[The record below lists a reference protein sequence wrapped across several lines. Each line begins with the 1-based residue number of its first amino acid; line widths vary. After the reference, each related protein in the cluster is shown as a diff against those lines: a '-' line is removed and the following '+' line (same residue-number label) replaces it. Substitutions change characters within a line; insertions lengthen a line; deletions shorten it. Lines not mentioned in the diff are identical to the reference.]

1 MKRETVIWRPSPAE
15 PATDS
20 PVCIWWA
27 RGRGMTKERGREG
40 GRGRGRGRGG
50 VAAGGEVR
58 GHWGSQTERE
68 RHCCGQAPCECA
80 VHTLTAGDNLSCT
93 ERGMAA

>member
-1 MKRETVIWRPSPAE
+1 MAAE
-15 PATDS
+15 
-20 PVCIWWA
+20 
-27 RGRGMTKERGREG
+27 
-40 GRGRGRGRGG
+40 
-50 VAAGGEVR
+50 GEVR

-80 VHTLTAGDNLSCT
+80 VHTLTVEGDNPSYT